1 MKAHD
6 RGTISIQEQTVDDP
20 VSGFTFKFIIANG
33 SDHPS
38 RLLFKSR
45 SETIWREY
53 MFDVNGEF
61 CGATVRAGH
70 IDQQP
75 VLRLVK

>member
-1 MKAHD
+1 MTAHD
-6 RGTISIQEQTVDDP
+6 IGTIHIQEQILDDP
-20 VSGFTFKFIIANG
+20 VSGFTFKFIVADG

-38 RLLFKSR
+38 RLLFKKHSD
-45 SETIWREY
+45 TIWREY

-61 CGATVRAGH
+61 CGATLRAAH
-70 IDQQP
+70 VDQQP